1 MILRELT
8 LNNFCLYRG
17 EHVLNLAPAKRR
29 GRPAPIILFGGMNGG
44 GKTTLLDAIQLVLYG
59 KRARC
64 SKRGDK
70 PYEQFLRESV
80 NRATDPSEGAAI
92 TLSFQYYAEGEEHLY
107 EIHRS
112 WSGSETVRERVQVS
126 RDGEPDAWLSENWN
140 QLVDEMIPIG
150 IAQLCF
156 FDAEKIR
163 FLAEDETSTQALGDA
178 IKSLLGL
185 DLAERL
191 VADCL
196 VLEGRLAKRAKK
208 TPELEELER
217 LDAELAAK
225 QAEISRSVQEQGSL
239 ENPRLAAQRSVQE
252 AEELFARSGG
262 KHWERREEQQRK
274 RGELESKAREAE
286 ERLMDL
292 AATELPM
299 SLVSDLLHDISQHAD
314 RERQA
319 ADAEIIVR
327 LLSAR
332 DEQLLRL
339 LKRDRVKDETLKSV
353 RDFLESDRSRHADQS
368 GFEHWLELSDGGRKQ
383 LTHLLERGIAERLAE
398 ATGLLDRYESCQKE
412 LENTERSLAAAPKDD
427 SIREIVG
434 QLKAATGESAVLDQ
448 QAKRLE
454 KQLDGLR
461 FERDE
466 LTKQIKKLR
475 RKVVDEE
482 IGAEEQTRVK
492 DLLIRTNDTMKEFL
506 KRATAAKIDRLSH
519 HVTESFRFLLRKKT
533 LVQRVMIDPN
543 SFAVTLLDHAG
554 QLVAKDQ
561 LSEGEKQI
569 FAISILWGLSQ
580 AAARP
585 LPAIIDTP
593 MARLDSE
600 HRQHLVERYFPN
612 ASHQV
617 IVLSTDTEIERDYFH
632 ALLPHI
638 ARAYHL
644 RYDEQ
649 TRETQPEEGYF
660 WEPEFAAEVPA

>member
-8 LNNFCLYRG
+8 LNNFGLYRG

-29 GRPAPIILFGGMNGG
+29 GRPTPIILFGGMNGG
-44 GKTTLLDAIQLVLYG
+44 GKTTVLDAIQLVLYG

-70 PYEQFLRESV
+70 PYDQFLRESV
-80 NRATDPSEGAAI
+80 NRAAAPDEGAAI
-92 TLSFQYYAEGEEHLY
+92 TLSFQYHAEGEEHLY
-107 EIHRS
+107 EICRS
-112 WSGSETVRERVQVS
+112 WSGGETVRDSVQIS

-191 VADCL
+191 VADCS

-217 LDAELAAK
+217 LEAEHSAK

-239 ENPRLAAQRSVQE
+239 ENPRLTARRRVQE

-286 ERLMDL
+286 ERLLDL
-292 AATELPM
+292 AATELPL
-299 SLVSDLLHDISQHAD
+299 SLAGNLLHDIAAQAD
-314 RERQA
+314 CERQT
-319 ADAEIIVR
+319 ADAEVIVR
-327 LLSAR
+327 MLAAR
-332 DEQLLRL
+332 DTQLLGL
-339 LKRDRVKDETLKSV
+339 LKRERVKSGTLKAV
-353 RDFLESDRSRHADQS
+353 GTFLESDRGQHTNQS
-368 GFEHWLELSDGGRKQ
+368 GVEQWLDLSDSGRRQ
-383 LTHLLERGIAERLAE
+383 LHHLMERGLADRLE
-398 ATGLLDRYESCQKE
+398 ESVGLLDHFESCQQE
-412 LENTERSLAAAPKDD
+412 LENVERSLAAAPKDD
-427 SIREIVG
+427 SIREVVE
-434 QLKAATGESAVLDQ
+434 QLKKSTGELAVLDQ

-454 KQLDGLR
+454 KHLDGLR

-466 LTKQIKKLR
+466 LTKQIQKLR

-482 IGAEEQTRVK
+482 IGTEEQSRIK
-492 DLLIRTNDTMKEFL
+492 DLLVRTNDTMKEFL
-506 KRATAAKIDRLSH
+506 KRATAAKIDRLSKL
-519 HVTESFRFLLRKKT
+519 VTESFRFLLRKKT
-533 LVQRVMIDPN
+533 LVQRVLIDPD
-543 SFAVTLLDHAG
+543 SFAVTLLDQSG
-554 QLVAKDQ
+554 QRVAKDW

-593 MARLDSE
+593 MARLDAE
-600 HRQHLVERYFPN
+600 HRLHLVERYFPN

-617 IVLSTDTEIERDYFH
+617 IVLSTDTEIECDDFH
-632 ALLPHI
+632 ALSPHI

-644 RYDEQ
+644 RYNEQ
-649 TRETQPEEGYF
+649 ARETQPEEGYF
-660 WEPEFAAEVPA
+660 WESKFTAEVPA